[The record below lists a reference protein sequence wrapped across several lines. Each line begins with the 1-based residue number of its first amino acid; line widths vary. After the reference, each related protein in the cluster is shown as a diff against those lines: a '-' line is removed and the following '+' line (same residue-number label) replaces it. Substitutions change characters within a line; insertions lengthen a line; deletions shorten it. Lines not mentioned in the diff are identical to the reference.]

1 MGHRLLILQQTEWQP
16 PGRFLLQAA
25 QALHVDLQVTKIW
38 RESAADFI
46 DFDGLIL
53 LGGPFFIDQD
63 RQHPFLRE
71 EKRLLQAWLHLN
83 RPCLGFNLGMH
94 LIAEAAGATLGPGY
108 VRSTGFIDGHL
119 TQEGRQ
125 HPLFLG
131 IDSPQPLFKWHTQA
145 IQTPLP
151 RNLVLLATSRDCMV
165 EACCLAGRPHIVGL
179 QCDNHAAAPED
190 VAAWVAHDRSMLA
203 TGKKRQPA
211 ARDLVEA
218 ARQAAHRTETTLIQ
232 LMRNFIELLHGQHPL
247 AP

>member
-1 MGHRLLILQQTEWQP
+1 MAHHLLVLQQTEWQP

-25 QALHVDLQVTKIW
+25 QALHIDLRVAKIW
-38 RESAADFI
+38 RESTADFA

-53 LGGPFFIDQD
+53 LGGPFGVDQD
-63 RQHPFLRE
+63 RQLPFLRE
-71 EKRLLQAWLHLN
+71 EKRLLQTWLHLN

-108 VRSTGFIDGHL
+108 VRSAGFIDGHL
-119 TQEGRQ
+119 TQEGKQ
-125 HPLFLG
+125 HPLFRD

-190 VAAWVAHDRSMLA
+190 VASWVTHDRSMLA
-203 TGKKRQPA
+203 AGKKHQA
-211 ARDLVEA
+211 AVESLVAA
-218 ARQAAHRTETTLIQ
+218 ARQETERTEATLTQ
-232 LMRNFIELLHGQHPL
+232 LMRNFIDLLDRQQPST
-247 AP
+247 P